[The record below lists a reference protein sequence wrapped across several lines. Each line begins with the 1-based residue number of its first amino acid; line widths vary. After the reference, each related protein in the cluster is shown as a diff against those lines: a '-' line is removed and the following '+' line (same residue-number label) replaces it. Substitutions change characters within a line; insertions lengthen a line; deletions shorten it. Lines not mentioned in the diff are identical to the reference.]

1 MTNNQSNQRVQAVV
15 RLWLA
20 DRPGMLGTI
29 ATSLGQL
36 GVDVV
41 GIEILERTSALAVDE
56 LALEFDAD
64 VIQLDKIVA
73 GLKAIDGVGVEDAR
87 VRQSVADEQRSLLSA
102 AVLLTRF
109 DGLSYIAYAL
119 NTIAAAVDAS
129 WVALVRNGSVV
140 DRVGECPTDAW
151 IVSYALGRALTHN
164 DDDDDQVSED
174 VLAIGVQTDGDVLLV
189 GRPGRPLR
197 FRERRE
203 LRSIAE
209 ISTFVERAITG

>member
-1 MTNNQSNQRVQAVV
+1 
-15 RLWLA
+15 
-20 DRPGMLGTI
+20 MLGTI

-73 GLKAIDGVGVEDAR
+73 GLTAIDGVGVEDAR